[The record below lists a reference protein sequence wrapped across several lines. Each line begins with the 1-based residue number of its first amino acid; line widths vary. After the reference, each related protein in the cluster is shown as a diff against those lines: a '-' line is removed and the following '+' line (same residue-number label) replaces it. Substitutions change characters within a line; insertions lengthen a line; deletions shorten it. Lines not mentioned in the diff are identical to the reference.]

1 MKMEIPDSNQKNVF
15 QLKGINLILKE
26 LSQDGS
32 ELLTNW
38 EALIN
43 NALSLANSLFH
54 ILFLSLAEKAELEE
68 LATQLWNKVV
78 ILKSKKCLSALSLTK
93 ARHVAFQ
100 VVTHLYESN
109 NDEMTIKKHVIM
121 ALKTARAWIDCKEWE
136 NAEKVLYIFHQA
148 IQKLQ
153 HISKEKKAFNLTT
166 EAFKKEKYEIDTDI
180 FQGLCLSAELKFA
193 QSQLNEAKLMVAKA
207 KEFMQGTFPNK
218 AGFLSLLCH
227 NFGVDS
233 FKDKQFGEG
242 VFWLKESYQLGKDAD
257 DVSTSTQASTLRL
270 LANCYMEEKNTD
282 WIENAFNAIHLANK
296 IDPHPAG
303 IYLKL
308 QLNVLDEEPNL
319 NLILASL
326 QEMLHHKD
334 SSIDLVLNALHL
346 LKKHQISS
354 VAFQLRLE
362 ILKKFEFHPDYGL
375 LLVTMLDSFLTESD
389 GEFAKTFSQECIIAH
404 NTIGRLDGATLKRF
418 HILFWSK
425 AAEMFE
431 NENYSG
437 SITWY
442 NYSLSLYSSLSPSE
456 PNLGKLHR
464 NLATCYLLVGE
475 TAKASTAIELSEKC
489 EPNNAHAQYIS
500 FKVALATNDWEK
512 AIKSLNQLVNCSPK
526 DDDTNNI
533 ICLAAH
539 SALEQEKSELAIPA
553 LECLINHSKDS
564 KHILI
569 AIRCLLRLLITE
581 IEENERLSVNNAIS
595 KVRTAY
601 NKILVIK
608 ANNELSSAE
617 LEDEA
622 LWFMKIAWNL
632 AIKYRDDVYA
642 VKELFNLCYQL
653 LTLCSLNIGNYIQS
667 NHCLLM
673 SCAACLQIVK
683 NEQDKSLVQ
692 DVLEEVLKNIEQYRQ
707 GEQRIEKYI
716 WAQVSPNFILGVQTK
731 SSQEEKLLHLY
742 KFQALLKLNDARA
755 ETVIDSALLLPNSD
769 PKLFHTFAAA
779 LDPTVNNAKLGA
791 KALKISIRLHL
802 EASTPDY
809 VKCSADLRNLI
820 ELVMNRNEEEEAL
833 IYLEEAVGVIDKAKG
848 LYPEI
853 EIVWLMTRSWNYG
866 LLQYNCCKYPEA
878 EKWCCKSIK
887 FLKYLSSAK
896 ENYEEQMITLYQ
908 DLLAR
913 ATSGEE

>member
-15 QLKGINLILKE
+15 QLKVILKE

-296 IDPHPAG
+296 IDPHSAG

-475 TAKASTAIELSEKC
+475 TAKASTAVELSEKC
-489 EPNNAHAQYIS
+489 EPNNAHTQYIS

-539 SALEQEKSELAIPA
+539 SALE
-553 LECLINHSKDS
+553 
-564 KHILI
+564 
-569 AIRCLLRLLITE
+569 
-581 IEENERLSVNNAIS
+581 
-595 KVRTAY
+595 
-601 NKILVIK
+601 
-608 ANNELSSAE
+608 
-617 LEDEA
+617 
-622 LWFMKIAWNL
+622 
-632 AIKYRDDVYA
+632 
-642 VKELFNLCYQL
+642 L
-653 LTLCSLNIGNYIQS
+653 LTLCPLNIGNYIQS

-779 LDPTVNNAKLGA
+779 ALDPTVNNAKLGA

-820 ELVMNRNEEEEAL
+820 EFVMNRNEEEEAL